1 MGALVYEVQA
11 AIAGVL
17 FKFSARHGCLPRLL
31 KAPFADLPDAAAML
45 KAFPTWPDQDHNP
58 AFKRVGICVT
68 TSLVSP
74 DPEATPTHVFLNG
87 YAASNVSI
95 AVLEKLLRDCGAGI
109 GGCNVG
115 ELARKVMGLAKK
127 HGLPQ
132 AIGATGL
139 QGHMLQI
146 FVRRTC
152 VDKWAYA
159 SLPFGVPDTT
169 RQPLSKHLAGPGPI
183 CGQAR
188 LTVNPSA
195 FMRASSVRLYTSSA
209 DEVFHR
215 NRRTFHQELETL
227 LSPILGCQKVRE
239 RAAAG
244 IYGGKLPSWW
254 RDLQAEGV
262 ADGSS
267 PAKSGDASSP
277 ASSADPKAGGA

>member
-1 MGALVYEVQA
+1 
-11 AIAGVL
+11 
-17 FKFSARHGCLPRLL
+17 LPRLL
-31 KAPFADLPDAAAML
+31 KAPFAALPDADAML
-45 KAFPTWPDQDHNP
+45 KAFPTWPDRDHNP
-58 AFKRVGICVT
+58 AFKSVGICVT
-68 TSLVSP
+68 TSLVSH
-74 DPEATPTHVFLNG
+74 DPEATPTHVFLGG
-87 YAASNVSI
+87 YEASIISI
-95 AVLEKLLRDCGAGI
+95 AVLEKLLRDCGAGL

-115 ELARKVMGLAKK
+115 VLARKVMDLAKK

-132 AIGATGL
+132 AIGARSL

-159 SLPFGVPDTT
+159 SFPFGVPDKT
-169 RQPLSKHLAGPGPI
+169 RQPLSKHLAGKGMI

-215 NRRTFHQELETL
+215 NRRTFQQELEAL
-227 LSPILGCQKVRE
+227 LNPILGCQKVRE

-244 IYGGKLPSWW
+244 VYGGKLPSWW
-254 RDLQAEGV
+254 RDSQEEEDSA
-262 ADGSS
+262 ADSSS
-267 PAKSGDASSP
+267 PSKGGDVSSSSP
-277 ASSADPKAGGA
+277 LPGPTVGGA